1 MGGNNTVD
9 SNIIE
14 GAYRGVSS
22 SNMPSNKVINNIIH
36 VAGTDFSSHA
46 ATGGDYGIALASD
59 ATVRNNTV
67 YGNFVGAA
75 ISVGDNSV
83 VEDNYVNASKGYG
96 IEASGDDDKIIGNEI
111 YTTSGAAVH
120 QQGNQ
125 EGIVVDR
132 NVIVSDTGI
141 GVLLSKSSK
150 TKYPSRITVTNN
162 QITTSNK
169 YMINLII

>member
-1 MGGNNTVD
+1 MLMQPKD
-9 SNIIE
+9 
-14 GAYRGVSS
+14 
-22 SNMPSNKVINNIIH
+22 
-36 VAGTDFSSHA
+36 
-46 ATGGDYGIALASD
+46 
-59 ATVRNNTV
+59 TV
-67 YGNFVGAA
+67 YG
-75 ISVGDNSV
+75 
-83 VEDNYVNASKGYG
+83 
-96 IEASGDDDKIIGNEI
+96 IESSGDDTKIIGNEI

-169 YMINLII
+169 YMINAADADKDSWVINNNTGTGTVLTPAGEVDPSVPDFNYSCKLSQFHR